1 MKSIFLFFLLF
12 PTLCGAENY
21 KPKEGDIVFHTS
33 QSSQSAAVQSATAS
47 PYSHMGIVLFQKT
60 QPYVLEAVQPVK
72 FTPLAQ
78 WLARGK
84 HGDFVIK
91 RIKSPLNAA
100 AVEKLHVYAQQY
112 VGKSYDL
119 TFEWSDEKIYC
130 SELVWKLYKQA
141 LGVELAPLA
150 TLGSFNLTTPA
161 VQQKLKERYGAKIPL
176 AEPVIA
182 PVAIF
187 NSPLL
192 ITVAQKWQR

>member
-1 MKSIFLFFLLF
+1 
-12 PTLCGAENY
+12 
-21 KPKEGDIVFHTS
+21 
-33 QSSQSAAVQSATAS
+33 
-47 PYSHMGIVLFQKT
+47 
-60 QPYVLEAVQPVK
+60 
-72 FTPLAQ
+72 
-78 WLARGK
+78 
-84 HGDFVIK
+84 
-91 RIKSPLNAA
+91 
-100 AVEKLHVYAQQY
+100 
-112 VGKSYDL
+112 
-119 TFEWSDEKIYC
+119 
-130 SELVWKLYKQA
+130 VWKLYKQA